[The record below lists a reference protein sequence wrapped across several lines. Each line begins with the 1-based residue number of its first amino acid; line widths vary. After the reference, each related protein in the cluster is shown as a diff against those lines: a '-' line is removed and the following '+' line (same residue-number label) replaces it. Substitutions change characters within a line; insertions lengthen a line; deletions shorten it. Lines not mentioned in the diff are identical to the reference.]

1 MVRNVKEDRR
11 AKYTKTVL
19 KDSLLELLKK
29 KPIEKI
35 TVSELAEKA
44 DVNRATL
51 YIHYYDAFDLLE
63 KIEDEF
69 YGNIKKSFE
78 NFEAERFEII
88 LETILNEIYE
98 NRKLCEVLFGQFG
111 DMKFLEKILALSGSK
126 VSEFWQSKSQKI
138 DCLTLELINS
148 FSIGGNTNLVKSWV
162 KNGFKIS
169 SKELLN
175 IMLNLNSKG
184 TDYFIKL

>member
-1 MVRNVKEDRR
+1 MRNVREDRR
-11 AKYTKTVL
+11 AKYTKMVL
-19 KDSLLELLKK
+19 KDSLLELLKE

-44 DVNRATL
+44 DINRATF

-69 YGNIKKSFE
+69 FENIKKSFE
-78 NFEAERFEII
+78 NLETQPFHVI
-88 LETILNEIYE
+88 LETSLNEIYA

-111 DMKFLEKILALSGSK
+111 DIKFLEKILNLSGNK
-126 VSEFWQSKSQKI
+126 IIEFWQSKSPQI
-138 DCLTLELINS
+138 DISTLELINS
-148 FSIGGNTNLVKSWV
+148 FSMGGNTSLVKNWV
-162 KNGFKIS
+162 NNGFKLS
-169 SKELLN
+169 SKELLS

-184 TDYFIKL
+184 TDYYIKL